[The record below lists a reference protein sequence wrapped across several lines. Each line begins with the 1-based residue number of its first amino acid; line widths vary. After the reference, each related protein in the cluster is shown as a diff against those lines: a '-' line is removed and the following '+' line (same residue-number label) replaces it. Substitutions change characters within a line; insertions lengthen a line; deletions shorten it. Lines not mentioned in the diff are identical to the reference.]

1 MKATTRNEQ
10 IIDPDFQCK
19 QAITSLAFSARS
31 LFECAPPTLDS
42 PGLVGVCLAARA
54 LKRKGFFGGWGV
66 GAAPDDE
73 KMKKG
78 STTRRNAPFLSGA
91 SAPLQALPRDAPRQ
105 VSEREPQSTPSLC
118 GWQLGSRGS
127 GMAARMAGGRWPDAG
142 KARPKLSREECQAMA
157 GSEGRPIMARVW
169 RWLMMSAHTCVKI
182 SFDVENLASMSP
194 KVLPDGLLAPR
205 RRWQGGGCK
214 GWPASDRLCCL
225 TTALLS
231 HRPY

>member
-1 MKATTRNEQ
+1 
-10 IIDPDFQCK
+10 
-19 QAITSLAFSARS
+19 
-31 LFECAPPTLDS
+31 
-42 PGLVGVCLAARA
+42 
-54 LKRKGFFGGWGV
+54 
-66 GAAPDDE
+66 
-73 KMKKG
+73 
-78 STTRRNAPFLSGA
+78 
-91 SAPLQALPRDAPRQ
+91 
-105 VSEREPQSTPSLC
+105 
-118 GWQLGSRGS
+118 
-127 GMAARMAGGRWPDAG
+127 
-142 KARPKLSREECQAMA
+142 MA

-194 KVLPDGLLAPR
+194 KVLPGGLLAPR

>member
-1 MKATTRNEQ
+1 MRTET
-10 IIDPDFQCK
+10 
-19 QAITSLAFSARS
+19 LYG
-31 LFECAPPTLDS
+31 LF
-42 PGLVGVCLAARA
+42 
-54 LKRKGFFGGWGV
+54 
-66 GAAPDDE
+66 PDDE
-73 KMKKG
+73 KMKKRDRKQG
-78 STTRRNAPFLSGA
+78 ETHPSFQGQVPPCRPCR
-91 SAPLQALPRDAPRQ
+91 RDAPRQ